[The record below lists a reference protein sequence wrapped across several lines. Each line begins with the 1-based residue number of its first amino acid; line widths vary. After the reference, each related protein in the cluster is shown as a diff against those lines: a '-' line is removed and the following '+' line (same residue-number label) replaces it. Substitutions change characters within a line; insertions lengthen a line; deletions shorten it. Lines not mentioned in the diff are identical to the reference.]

1 MKPNRVVLK
10 RIPIE
15 NGKVYR
21 TSCETCKENYRKA
34 EARKRKT
41 IWFLTLDY
49 GAFVESHI
57 YDCRRKAIKARDS
70 L

>member
-1 MKPNRVVLK
+1 MKSNRVVLK

-21 TSCETCKENYRKA
+21 ASCGTCKENHRKA

-41 IWFLTLDY
+41 IWLLTLDY

>member
-1 MKPNRVVLK
+1 MKPKGLVLK

-21 TSCETCKENYRKA
+21 ASCEVCKENYRKA

-41 IWFLTLDY
+41 IWLLTLDY
-49 GAFVESHI
+49 GAFAESHI